1 MEFETESLFIRK
13 VERSEQDM
21 LMQLLTSEGADRFFS
36 RHDIDLQA
44 YSNTFIKG
52 KRRSKK
58 QRASRF
64 RRGYNQGYGVFE
76 KSSGKMVGI
85 IRFNFFAETGRV
97 LIGRM
102 IHPDFRRRGFA
113 SQLDIPIM
121 RFIRDKHGIDEFS
134 MYVKSDNVA
143 SNQRVQKNS
152 VFELV
157 ETVDTGIVGPGTTE
171 TIKINRYDYAL
182 SE

>member
-1 MEFETESLFIRK
+1 MKTLLLTFFTAFLLPTVGNTSSCLPLFENRPAMEFETESLFIRK

-102 IHPDFRRRGFA
+102 IHPDFR
-113 SQLDIPIM
+113 
-121 RFIRDKHGIDEFS
+121 
-134 MYVKSDNVA
+134 
-143 SNQRVQKNS
+143 
-152 VFELV
+152 
-157 ETVDTGIVGPGTTE
+157 
-171 TIKINRYDYAL
+171 
-182 SE
+182 